1 MGRLFTYNKIY
12 LKRLGHDTFN
22 IQPIN
27 KYLNS
32 VTLLSTIME
41 RQRTDQKKKKK
52 HKQKDFT

>member
-1 MGRLFTYNKIY
+1 MGRLLTYNKIY

-32 VTLLSTIME
+32 VTLLSTIMK
-41 RQRTDQKKKKK
+41 RKRTDQKKKKP
-52 HKQKDFT
+52 